1 MTVKPSTE
9 ENHARRMGVARVG
22 AEDSPLRAL
31 PSIDALLRTE
41 TAKSLR
47 PQIGAEHLTAL
58 AREVT
63 EGLRHELHT
72 RAQGSPAMA
81 EYSRV
86 ALLEEAKRRLV
97 AAHRREVGRG
107 LHRVI
112 NATGVILHTNLGRAP
127 LSDAARR
134 AVADE
139 AARYCTLEY
148 DLRTGARGARGAR
161 VEELLRDL
169 TGAEAAL

>member
-1 MTVKPSTE
+1 MLLCNNHLEMTAKLSA
-9 ENHARRMGVARVG
+9 ENR
-22 AEDSPLRAL
+22 SLRAL

-41 TAKSLR
+41 AAESLR

-63 EGLRHELHT
+63 EGLRHELQART
-72 RAQGSPAMA
+72 EASPAAA

-86 ALLEEAKRRLV
+86 ALLDEAKRRLV
-97 AAHRREVGRG
+97 AAHQREVGRG
-107 LHRVI
+107 LHHVI